1 MLRLGKGTLR
11 SALLAA
17 LLATFLISTAIA
29 DETTTL
35 GPGSQ
40 GEAVV
45 TLKTELKEKGYYTV
59 KNDKSNAYTSSLKS
73 AVGVF
78 QIANNIDKPK
88 EGYGYANV
96 ETQALAASDD
106 AIIYTDYRKNL
117 QLQPGGRGSYVTE
130 TQRKLKKLGYYTG
143 KIDGRYRSSTEAA
156 VKFFQTANDLP
167 VTGKAD
173 TGTRAK
179 LYSNNPA
186 PITRAQY
193 EDKHNLSPLSYG
205 AKGDQVTHLQK
216 RLAAKGFYWGDP
228 TGVYDTQTRYSVKF
242 FQEANGYSASG
253 SVSRTLRTKINNDAA
268 VSFEA
273 YAKSKSMDKMQ
284 LYSGSKPGIKIAV
297 LQLKLRELGYY
308 NGIITGTYSS
318 SVITA
323 VKNFQIFNYPA
334 IKSVTG
340 KADTATRTLMNS
352 GKAKTYSEV
361 CGEDTLKPGDTG
373 EAVKKLQTRLKELG
387 YYKGDLNGVYGSV
400 VTSAVKAFQKSNS
413 FYTSGV
419 AYDDVQKALYSADA
433 VSYSKVKI
441 DTLLSVAMGKLGTTY
456 GRGSNQFD
464 CSGFTKYCLRKV
476 GIDVTGEVEAQGLR
490 MKKIGLKVITNY
502 KDLKA
507 GDVLYLWSPDHKKK
521 PGHAG
526 IFLGIKPNGTKY
538 PQYRMIHASSTE
550 KKVTITDM
558 NDSKRRKY
566 YLTGDDPAFLFGV
579 RLWE

>member
-45 TLKTELKEKGYYTV
+45 SLKTELKEKGYYTV

-167 VTGKAD
+167 ITGKAD
-173 TGTRAK
+173 IGTRAK
-179 LYSNNPA
+179 LYSTDPA

-323 VKNFQIFNYPA
+323 VKNFQIFNYPT

-352 GKAKTYSEV
+352 ATAVKFSTV
-361 CGEDTLKPGDTG
+361 CGDNTLRPGAKGED
-373 EAVKKLQTRLKELG
+373 VKNLQTKLKELG
-387 YYKGDLNGVYGSV
+387 YYKGDINGVYGSV
-400 VTSAVKAFQKSNS
+400 VTSAVKVFQKYNGI
-413 FYTSGV
+413 YPSGV
-419 AYDDVQKALYSADA
+419 AYTQTLTTLNSGTAK
-433 VSYSKVKI
+433 SYSNVKI
-441 DTLLSVAMGKLGTTY
+441 EKLIAVADKLMDAGAKYSTNPRAPY
-456 GRGSNQFD
+456 SFD
-464 CSGFTKYCLRKV
+464 CSRFTAYCLKQV
-476 GIDVTGEVEAQGLR
+476 GVYVSGEIRAQGRSNIGTKITLDDP
-490 MKKIGLKVITNY
+490 KKNSSYYKALK
-502 KDLKA
+502 KGDL
-507 GDVLYLWSPDHKKK
+507 LFFWSPDRKKK
-521 PGHAG
+521 PGHSA
-526 IFLGIKPNGTKY
+526 IYLGNNKF
-538 PQYRMIHASSTE
+538 IHASSSAG
-550 KKVTITDM
+550 KVTVSGFRTY
-558 NDSKRRKY
+558 NERS
-566 YLTGDDPAFLFGV
+566 GGPWFLWAI
-579 RLWE
+579 RIWE

>member
-1 MLRLGKGTLR
+1 MLRLGKGKLR

-59 KNDKSNAYTSSLKS
+59 KNDKSDAYTSSLKS

-78 QIANNIDKPK
+78 QIANNIAKPK
-88 EGYGYANV
+88 EGYGYADV
-96 ETQALAASDD
+96 ETQELAASEK
-106 AIIYTDYRKNL
+106 AIKYTDYKKNL
-117 QLQPGGRGSYVTE
+117 QLQPGGRGSYVTQ

-173 TGTRAK
+173 IGTRAK
-179 LYSNNPA
+179 LYSTDPV

-205 AKGDQVTHLQK
+205 AKGAQVTHLQK

-273 YAKSKSMDKMQ
+273 YAKSKSMDKLQ

-323 VKNFQIFNYPA
+323 VKNFQIFNYPT

-340 KADTATRTLMNS
+340 KADITTRTLMN
-352 GKAKTYSEV
+352 GANAKTYSEV
-361 CGEDTLKPGDTG
+361 CGNNTLKSGSNG
-373 EAVKKLQTRLKELG
+373 EAVSIMQTRLKELK
-387 YYKGDLNGVYGSV
+387 YYKGNIDGIYDGDVI
-400 VTSAVKAFQKSNS
+400 SAVKLFQKYNS
-413 FYTSGV
+413 LYPSGIAYTQTLTKLNSK
-419 AYDDVQKALYSADA
+419 DV
-433 VSYSKVKI
+433 VSYVDHRI
-441 DTLLSVAMGKLGTTY
+441 ARLTKLAWDLI
-456 GRGSNQFD
+456 GRPYSRNCKPPKSFD
-464 CSGFTKYCLRKV
+464 CSRFTKYCFSQV
-476 GIDVTGEVEAQGLR
+476 GVDITGEVSAQGNKTKGTR
-490 MKKIGLKVITNY
+490 IY
-502 KDLKA
+502 KLADVKPGDLLFFDTQD
-507 GDVLYLWSPDHKKK
+507 GKK
-521 PGHAG
+521 PGHAAIYYG
-526 IFLGIKPNGTKY
+526 LYEGKKAF
-538 PQYRMIHASSTE
+538 IHASSS
-550 KKVTITDM
+550 KGAVTITPLYKDWYVDRFM
-558 NDSKRRKY
+558 WAIRI
-566 YLTGDDPAFLFGV
+566 
-579 RLWE
+579 WE